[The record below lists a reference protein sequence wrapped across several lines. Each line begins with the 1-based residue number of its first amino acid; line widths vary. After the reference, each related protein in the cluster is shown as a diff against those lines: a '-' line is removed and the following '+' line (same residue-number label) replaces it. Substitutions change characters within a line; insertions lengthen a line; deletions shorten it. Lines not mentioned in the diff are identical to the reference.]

1 MSNKD
6 IRTSKDPDLAGSYAA
21 LQRSAQSAR
30 DLAIQTNTAIVLAVD
45 GKPVRITAEELLK
58 MREIEAPQAMPSG
71 QSR

>member
-1 MSNKD
+1 MSTKD

-21 LQRSAQSAR
+21 LQRAAQSAR